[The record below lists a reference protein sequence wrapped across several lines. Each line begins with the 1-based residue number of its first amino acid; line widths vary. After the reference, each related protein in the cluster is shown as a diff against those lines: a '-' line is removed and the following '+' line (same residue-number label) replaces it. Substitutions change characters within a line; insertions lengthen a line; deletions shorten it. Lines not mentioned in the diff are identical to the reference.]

1 MTNAIIIAGG
11 QGSRMRM
18 EIPKQFLLVYDKP
31 VIIYTLESFQKHP
44 EIDAIEVVCLEG
56 WEDTLRGYAEQYGIT
71 KLTRIVRGGS
81 TGQESIRNGVYGLRD
96 VLKEDDIAII
106 HDGIRP
112 LVEPSVLSDVI
123 RVCRLYG
130 NGVTSTP
137 YNDQIFRKKDE
148 LSTVEYI
155 PRETLRKVTTPQAYR
170 YGKLLRAY
178 ERAFAEEIGIYGS
191 AYTNTM
197 MVDLGETLYFAT
209 GSEKNMKLTTQD
221 DLELFKAY
229 LRMGRE

>member
-1 MTNAIIIAGG
+1 MINAIIIAGG

-56 WEDTLRGYAEQYGIT
+56 WEDNLRGYAEQYGIT

>member
-1 MTNAIIIAGG
+1 M
-11 QGSRMRM
+11 
-18 EIPKQFLLVYDKP
+18 
-31 VIIYTLESFQKHP
+31 
-44 EIDAIEVVCLEG
+44 VCLEG
-56 WEDTLRGYAEQYGIT
+56 WEDTLRGYADQYGIT
-71 KLTRIVRGGS
+71 KLNLITRGGG
-81 TGQESIRNGVYGLRD
+81 TGQESIRNGVFALRETLQD
-96 VLKEDDIAII
+96 EDIAII

-137 YNDQIFRKKDE
+137 YNDQIFRKKDDI
-148 LSTVEYI
+148 STVENI
-155 PRETLRKVTTPQAYR
+155 PRETLRKVTTPQAYH
-170 YGKLLRAY
+170 YGTLLRAY
-178 ERAFAEEIGIYGS
+178 ERAFEEGIGIFGS

-209 GSEKNMKLTTQD
+209 GSEKNMKLTTQE

-229 LRMGRE
+229 LRMERE